1 MKKQYLVLLSS
12 LFILTACK
20 SPSTKTTETTTTK
33 ITVSSTTNST
43 TKE

>member
-20 SPSTKTTETTTTK
+20 SPSTKTTETTTTPT
-33 ITVSSTTNST
+33 TVT
-43 TKE
+43 TKTTSNYN